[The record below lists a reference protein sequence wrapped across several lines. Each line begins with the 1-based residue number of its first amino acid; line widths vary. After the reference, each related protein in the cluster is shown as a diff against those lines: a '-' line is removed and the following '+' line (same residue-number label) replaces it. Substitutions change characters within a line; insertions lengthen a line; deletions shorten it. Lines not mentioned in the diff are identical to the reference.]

1 MQQMHMQTNGDRQMI
16 KVMVVEDEPEIRR
29 LLVKMIEKKEG
40 FSVVCEAD
48 SNLQAV
54 SLFSKN
60 HPQVVFV
67 DVDLNGEN
75 GLECAKIMT
84 EINPKVKIIFATAHS
99 EYMANA
105 FEIYAFDYLLK
116 PFKMERI
123 TKTLSRIEEMLK
135 ETENLQEQNEVSA
148 GKESDRLLVKGREQM
163 YFLDKTDIIF
173 VERENGV
180 TNLVTKE
187 GVYHTSS
194 SLGDIEEKLPVE
206 QFMRCH
212 KSYIINIGKISSVEP
227 YGRWTYVVKFKG
239 IAETALI
246 TNEKYNEIKDR
257 FK

>member
-1 MQQMHMQTNGDRQMI
+1 MI
-16 KVMVVEDEPEIRR
+16 RVMVVEDEPEIRR
-29 LLVKMIEKKEG
+29 LLVKMIEKKEE

-54 SLFSKN
+54 SLFSIH

-75 GLECAKIMT
+75 GLECARIMA

-123 TKTLSRIEEMLK
+123 IKTLTKIEELQK
-135 ETENLQEQNEVSA
+135 ETERASEAASESVENEQN
-148 GKESDRLLVKGREQM
+148 RLLIKGREQM
-163 YFLDKTDIIF
+163 YFVDKQDIIF
-173 VERENGV
+173 VERENGT
-180 TNLVTKE
+180 TNLVTAQE
-187 GVYHTSS
+187 VYHTSA
-194 SLGDIEEKLPVE
+194 SLGELLEKLPGE

-212 KSYIINIGKISSVEP
+212 KSYIINVGKISSVEP
-227 YGRWTYVVKFKG
+227 YGRWTYVVKFRG
-239 IAETALI
+239 TAETALL
-246 TNEKYNEIKDR
+246 TAEKYGEIKER
-257 FK
+257 FQ